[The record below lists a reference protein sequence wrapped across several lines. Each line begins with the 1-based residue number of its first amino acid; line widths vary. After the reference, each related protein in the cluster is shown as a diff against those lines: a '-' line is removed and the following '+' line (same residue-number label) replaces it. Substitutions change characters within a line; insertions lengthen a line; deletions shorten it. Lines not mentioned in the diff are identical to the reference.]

1 MGRRPADKQM
11 AHLFC
16 ELLVRLES
24 VGFAKDNGFEFPLTQ
39 EELADALGIS
49 PVHTNRV
56 LTQLRDDGL
65 IRLSGKRLDI
75 LDLDRLCTY
84 AGFDPAYL
92 HLMKRRAG

>member
-1 MGRRPADKQM
+1 M
-11 AHLFC
+11 
-16 ELLVRLES
+16 
-24 VGFAKDNGFEFPLTQ
+24 
-39 EELADALGIS
+39 
-49 PVHTNRV
+49 HTNRV

-92 HLMKRRAG
+92 RLTKRRAG